1 VRRVRQHLEANFR
14 SFGFGVVVLV
24 LVLVLVLVTE
34 PARHT
39 ANTALY

>member
-1 VRRVRQHLEANFR
+1 LEANFR